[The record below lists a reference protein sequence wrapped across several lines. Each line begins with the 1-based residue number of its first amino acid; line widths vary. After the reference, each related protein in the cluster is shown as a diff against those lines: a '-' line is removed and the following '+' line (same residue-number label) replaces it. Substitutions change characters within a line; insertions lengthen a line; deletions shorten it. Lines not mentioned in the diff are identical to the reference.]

1 MYRVIRMQGRFLH
14 PNLYLELEGRQ
25 TNRNK
30 FSPFRRLGGC
40 RSFVKKIGPAG
51 TARAV
56 GRSDRRNRMYD
67 IRRFLHGS
75 TPAGREAMKP
85 RSISRPMASAPS
97 PSAIVVTTTVRN
109 PDTRK
114 SFITSSEDFPQSGST
129 ISIPCGESC
138 CSRYLRTS
146 CRKISPKMKRVT
158 PCVLKCSTAR
168 DMATS

>member
-40 RSFVKKIGPAG
+40 RSFVK
-51 TARAV
+51 
-56 GRSDRRNRMYD
+56 RSAQPERHGLSEDR
-67 IRRFLHGS
+67 
-75 TPAGREAMKP
+75 T
-85 RSISRPMASAPS
+85 
-97 PSAIVVTTTVRN
+97 VVTECMIFAVFSIGIDSGRQRGYEAAVDL
-109 PDTRK
+109 PAYGVGAESVGHRGYDDRPK
-114 SFITSSEDFPQSGST
+114 SRYEEIVHHLFRRFPQSGST